1 MPIGTCDPATRGE
14 PYNVTTLEYG
24 GGMVTIDVRWDWD
37 GVSTRETG
45 CDGPIRRVRTTN
57 NDTVSWYVHT
67 IGKRG
72 QPRDIELPA
81 GQVRIWNAT
90 QLGNAGYET
99 ISDLENLTL
108 STSQTRQ
115 AG

>member
-1 MPIGTCDPATRGE
+1 
-14 PYNVTTLEYG
+14 VQTLEYAN
-24 GGMVTIDVRWDWD
+24 GMVTIDVRYDWD
-37 GVSTRETG
+37 GVSTRESEGG

-67 IGKRG
+67 IGRKG
-72 QPRDIELPA
+72 QPRNIELPA

-90 QLGNAGYET
+90 QLSNAGFSD
-99 ISDLENLTL
+99 ISDLYELTL
-108 STSQTRQ
+108 STSPTRR